1 MSKPVGIKTANDLR
15 LAIMQTI
22 EGVIDGKVSVTHAK
36 AVAEL
41 SEQVHKS
48 LQQEWDMRVYAHEH
62 FSLDKAGAIV
72 LLGSDQ

>member
-1 MSKPVGIKTANDLR
+1 MKEIKTANDLR
-15 LAIMQTI
+15 LALMNTI
-22 EGVIDGKVSVTHAK
+22 EGVIGGTVSVTHAN

-62 FSLDKAGAIV
+62 FAMNNQRTTA
-72 LLGSDQ
+72 LLGTD